1 MTERKDKIEV
11 PGASEDG
18 KTAEST
24 FRPPVATRSL
34 RNRIDSR
41 TVTTWQ
47 ANEYIL
53 HCLPDGTLTFASD
66 SFCAAFS
73 KSPGDIIGRSIYE
86 LIPEDNRAAA
96 RAQHK
101 AVTPSNPAITTEYRI
116 ITAGGEIRFHQW
128 SFIALYDRE
137 RKLTGYHA
145 VGRDIT
151 EHRNTE
157 QALRENEECLRF
169 LMENMGD
176 ILWTQ
181 GLDLKTTYVSPSIF
195 RILGYTPE
203 ERYRQNVEDQLTPES
218 LKVAFERLAH
228 ELEIDGRPGVDPDR
242 SVTIELEYYHKNGS
256 ILWIENVMRGIRNEK
271 GEIVALQGVSRDVT
285 KRRQTEAALWES
297 VQRLEELS
305 ITDSLTGL
313 YNQRHFYNMLALEMT
328 RTQRYKRHL
337 SLMMIDIDDFKA
349 FNDTYGHMEGDRVIE
364 RLGIVIRNCIRKTD
378 IACRYGGEEFV
389 VLMPET
395 TAVQATVM
403 AERMREE
410 FRAHAFHPR
419 QNDTV
424 HKTISIGISQ
434 CEPGEESRSFITRAD
449 SFMYMAKR
457 MGKDRVC
464 LSLKENGWLR
474 PQKAAAGMKS
484 PEGGETLIPDRQEA
498 ISLLLAHVTDERMLS
513 HSYASEAVMRSLA
526 RRLGKNEDLWAMAGL
541 LHDLDIERVGGDLTR
556 HGIEAER
563 LLRERG
569 YDPEMIDAILRHN
582 ETASKLPRETD
593 FHHALAAGET
603 ITGLITATALV
614 QPDRKVASVKVKSV
628 VKRMKEKAFAASV
641 RRENILEC
649 ELIGIPLPE
658 FVELSLAAMCGVHEQ
673 IGL

>member
-1 MTERKDKIEV
+1 MSNRSDK
-11 PGASEDG
+11 PGAPESSNDRD
-18 KTAEST
+18 KVEST
-24 FRPPVATRSL
+24 FRPPVMTLSL

-41 TVTTWQ
+41 TVTTRQ

-66 SFCAAFS
+66 SLCAAFS
-73 KSPGDIIGRSIYE
+73 KPPGDIIGRNIYE
-86 LIPEDNRAAA
+86 LIPEENRAAA
-96 RAQHK
+96 RAQHR
-101 AVTPSNPAITTEYRI
+101 AVTPGNPAMTTEYRI
-116 ITAGGEIRFHQW
+116 TTARGEIRFHQW
-128 SFIALYDRE
+128 SFIALYDLE

-151 EHRNTE
+151 EQRKME
-157 QALRENEECLRF
+157 QALRENEESLRF

-181 GLDLKTTYVSPSIF
+181 SLDLRTTYVSPSIF
-195 RILGYTPE
+195 RVLGYTPE
-203 ERYRQNVEDQLTPES
+203 ERYRQTVEDQLTPES
-218 LKVAFERLAH
+218 LKVSFERLAH

-242 SVTIELEYYHKNGS
+242 SVTIELEYYHKNGT
-256 ILWIENVMRGIRNEK
+256 ILWIENVMRGIRNER
-271 GEIVALQGVSRDVT
+271 GEIVALQGMSRDVT

-328 RTQRYKRHL
+328 RTQRYKRPL

-364 RLGIVIRNCIRKTD
+364 RLGAVIRNCTRKND

-395 TAVQATVM
+395 TAVHATVT

-410 FRAHAFHPR
+410 FRTGTFQPR
-419 QNDTV
+419 PARHV
-424 HKTISIGISQ
+424 RKTISIGISE

-464 LSLKENGWLR
+464 LSFKEDNRLR
-474 PQKAAAGMKS
+474 PRKAGAGMNS
-484 PEGGETLIPDRQEA
+484 PEGGETMIPDRQEA
-498 ISLLLAHVTDERMLS
+498 VSLLESHVKDQRMLS
-513 HSYASEAVMRSLA
+513 HSYASEAVMRTLA
-526 RRLGKNEDLWAMAGL
+526 RRLGKNEDLWGMAGL
-541 LHDLDIERVGGDLTR
+541 LHDIDIERVGGDLTR
-556 HGIEAER
+556 HGLEAEQI
-563 LLRERG
+563 LRDRG
-569 YDPEMIDAILRHN
+569 YNPEMIDAILRHN
-582 ETASKLPRETD
+582 ETAAMLPRETD

-641 RRENILEC
+641 RRENIMEC

-658 FVELSLAAMCGVHEQ
+658 FVELSLAAMSGVHEQ